1 LSGIGTTIWTVMYE
15 FKYTFRDLE
24 PMSMEQIM
32 FLARGLK
39 EKYDAERRAML
50 RAKGRARR

>member
-1 LSGIGTTIWTVMYE
+1 MYE